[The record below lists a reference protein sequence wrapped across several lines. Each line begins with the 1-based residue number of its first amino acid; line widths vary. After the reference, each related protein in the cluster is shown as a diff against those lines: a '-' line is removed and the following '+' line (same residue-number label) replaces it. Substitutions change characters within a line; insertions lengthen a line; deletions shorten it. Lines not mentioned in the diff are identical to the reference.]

1 MANARINSEHVSS
14 KLVRHDASGRFGSNP
29 VQAEKFLDGS
39 LVVELSEVLQAVSEG
54 DAGLLDP
61 TCKVVQDRFDGLQ
74 DCKCR
79 QARATTSVSRDEADG
94 RAGQEIR
101 RRRANAPFL

>member
-1 MANARINSEHVSS
+1 MTDARIDSEHISS

-29 VQAEKFLDGS
+29 VQAEKFLNGL

-61 TCKVVQDRFDGLQ
+61 TCEVVQDRFDGLQ

-79 QARATTSVSRDEADG
+79 QARATTSVLRDEADG
-94 RAGQEIR
+94 RAGQNIK
-101 RRRANAPFL
+101 RRRAAAPFL